1 MQRSEVIAGL
11 KEILVPFLG
20 VGKEKLDAATE
31 GTDINKELGVKSTD
45 IVNIVLEIEKKWD
58 IAFEDEEIDALNELT
73 IKSVA
78 DLVMSKVSK

>member
-1 MQRSEVIAGL
+1 MERNAVVSGV

-31 GTDINKELGVKSTD
+31 ETDINKELGVKSTD
-45 IVNIVLEIEKKWD
+45 VVNIVLEAEKKWD
-58 IAFEDEEIDALNELT
+58 IAFEDEEIDSLNELT

-78 DLVMSKVSK
+78 DLVMSKVS